1 MKNGEDFDVIVVGSG
16 ASGGWAAKEFCEAGL
31 KVLVID
37 RGEPTTHK
45 ESYTNEFVEPWDRPF
60 GNQALPGE
68 RKKEY
73 GLNSAFVSNSSS
85 GRNSSGYFC
94 FAYCLTSTSDTCWAH
109 KSAPNKHMI
118 IRKPFK
124 VFFILKFSYKFH
136 DCLPILE

>member
-60 GNQALPGE
+60 GNQPLPGE
-68 RKKEY
+68 RTKEY
-73 GLNSAFVSNSSS
+73 GLNSAFVSNL
-85 GRNSSGYFC
+85 NT
-94 FAYCLTSTSDTCWAH
+94 TSYAKAKDWHNETDS
-109 KSAPNKHMI
+109 KNRVM
-118 IRKPFK
+118 
-124 VFFILKFSYKFH
+124 
-136 DCLPILE
+136 